1 MPRNKKDF
9 HEAKTLSEAVERA
22 TDSYQVQAAHDKFNP
37 RPKGPHADEL
47 EAASKN
53 GGLIMTTQ
61 ALDSMGDK

>member
-47 EAASKN
+47 DEARKN
-53 GGLIMTTQ
+53 GGLTMTTQ
-61 ALDSMGDK
+61 AMDSMGDR